1 MAAGGVA
8 DMALIARE
16 RGGDAAA
23 VGIVHALR
31 VSMTVAIVP
40 ILVVSFGEPG
50 TVPDHLVGTGP
61 SVLWLVPAFAT
72 AVILAKLLK
81 KTKLPNPWLVAP
93 MLLGFYSWSDRSFVY
108 SRAARRDYR
117 RSDSTRVMAWKSVP
131 PRVACDTAAGNDG
144 GHRCVVVYDL
154 RCIPWRTGAYGLDI
168 AFFSNGIS
176 CPCACRSDRNG
187 YNRKGDAS
195 GSGSCDRVSCHADLH
210 CLRDIAFG
218 IQLVSPHRKRLGARV
233 KPTVDPYV
241 AGQIARI

>member
-31 VSMTVAIVP
+31 VLMTVAIVP

-93 MLLGFYSWSDRSFVY
+93 MLLGIILGATGLLSTAVPLVAIIAAQILLGSWLGSQF
-108 SRAARRDYR
+108 RRELLV
-117 RSDSTRVMAWKSVP
+117 TL
-131 PRVACDTAAGNDG
+131 PRVAMAGIAVSLFMICAAFLGALVLTASTSLSLATAFLALAPAAVTEMAITAKAMHLDPE
-144 GHRCVVVYDL
+144 VV
-154 RCIPWRTGAYGLDI
+154 TGFHVMRIFIVCATSLLV
-168 AFFSNGIS
+168 FSLYRRI
-176 CPCACRSDRNG
+176 
-187 YNRKGDAS
+187 AS
-195 GSGSCDRVSCHADLH
+195 GL
-210 CLRDIAFG
+210 
-218 IQLVSPHRKRLGARV
+218 AR
-233 KPTVDPYV
+233 
-241 AGQIARI
+241 A